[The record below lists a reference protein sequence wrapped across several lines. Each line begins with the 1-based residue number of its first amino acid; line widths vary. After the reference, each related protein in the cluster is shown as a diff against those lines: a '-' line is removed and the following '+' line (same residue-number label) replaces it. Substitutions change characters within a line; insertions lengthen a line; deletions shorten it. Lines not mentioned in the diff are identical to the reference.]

1 MTITWSIGQMD
12 RNAANGG
19 VTVAHWNVTAVDG
32 GVTVAHWRVE
42 AVDGEH
48 SASAYDTEGFTPD
61 ATATDF
67 VPYDQLTEDVVLAW
81 VWGSVDKAKM
91 EASLAA
97 QIEAKKNPV
106 TLNGLPW

>member
-1 MTITWSIGQMD
+1 MTIIWNISQMD

-19 VTVAHWNVTAVDG
+19 VTVAHWNVGAVDRDH
-32 GVTVAHWRVE
+32 A
-42 AVDGEH
+42 
-48 SASAYDTEGFTPD
+48 ASAYGSAGFTPD
-61 ATATDF
+61 ASAPDF
-67 VPYDQLTEDVVLAW
+67 KPYDQLTQADVLEWA
-81 VWGSVDKAKM
+81 WGSVDKAEV

>member
-19 VTVAHWNVTAVDG
+19 VTVAHW
-32 GVTVAHWRVE
+32 RVE
-42 AVDGEH
+42 AVDGDY
-48 SASAYDTEGFTPD
+48 SASAYGSAGFTPD
-61 ATATDF
+61 ASAASF
-67 VPYDQLTEDVVLAW
+67 VPYANLTEADVLAW
-81 VWGSVDKAKM
+81 VWGSVDKAEM

>member
-12 RNAANGG
+12 RNAA
-19 VTVAHWNVTAVDG
+19 DG

-42 AVDGEH
+42 AVDGGH
-48 SASAYDTEGFTPD
+48 AASAYGSAGFTPD
-61 ATATDF
+61 ASAAGF
-67 VPYDQLTEDVVLAW
+67 VPYANLTQADVLAW
-81 VWGSVDKAKM
+81 VWGSVDKAAA
-91 EASLAA
+91 EASLAQ

>member
-1 MTITWSIGQMD
+1 MTTTWSIGQMD
-12 RNAANGG
+12 RNAAN
-19 VTVAHWNVTAVDG
+19 G

-48 SASAYDTEGFTPD
+48 SASAYGSAGFTPD
-61 ATATDF
+61 ASAPDF
-67 VPYDQLTEDVVLAW
+67 KPYDQLTQEDVLAW
-81 VWGSVDKAKM
+81 VWGSVDKTEI

>member
-32 GVTVAHWRVE
+32 
-42 AVDGEH
+42 DY
-48 SASAYDTEGFTPD
+48 SASAYGSAGFTPD
-61 ATATDF
+61 ASAPGF
-67 VPYDQLTEDVVLAW
+67 VPYANLTEAEVLAW
-81 VWGSVDKAKM
+81 VWGSVDKAAA
-91 EASLAA
+91 EASLAQ
-97 QIEAKKNPV
+97 QIEVQKNPV

>member
-1 MTITWSIGQMD
+1 MTTTWSIAQLD
-12 RNAANGG
+12 RNAAN
-19 VTVAHWNVTAVDG
+19 G

-48 SASAYDTEGFTPD
+48 SASAYGSAGFTPD
-61 ATATDF
+61 PSAADF
-67 VPYDQLTEDVVLAW
+67 KPYASLTQADVLAW
-81 VWGSVDKAKM
+81 VWGSIDKTEI